1 MEEWSYIS
9 KVKKTSTP
17 KCPLINER
25 TGATI
30 LKDKQ
35 RSKRRKMCTGVLDE
49 CHMTFPIANAV
60 HRAKMLTEGRSVFG
74 SD

>member
-25 TGATI
+25 TGAMI

-35 RSKRRKMCTGVLDE
+35 RSKRRKMCTEVLDE
-49 CHMTFPIANAV
+49 CHMTFPNRIHSQCCTQGQNV
-60 HRAKMLTEGRSVFG
+60 DRR
-74 SD
+74 